1 MAFESGLLF
10 HFFVLILVLF
20 LTILAERASRPPFL
34 SHSKAASLGGGSG
47 LEGAKMALGLA

>member
-20 LTILAERASRPPFL
+20 LTILAERASRPPFP